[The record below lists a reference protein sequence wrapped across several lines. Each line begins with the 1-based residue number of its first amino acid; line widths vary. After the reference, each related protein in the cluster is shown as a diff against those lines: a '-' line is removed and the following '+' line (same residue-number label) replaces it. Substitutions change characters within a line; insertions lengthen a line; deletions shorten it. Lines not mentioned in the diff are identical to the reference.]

1 MIDRLSAQV
10 KVKEKRKKKA
20 LQEGKKERI
29 KMPKDKDLLQELADS
44 MIARFDKMEGTIL
57 GQGRAIRDEL
67 HDRATNLGVKIDE
80 VRSEVTAIGKKVE
93 ENRNEILGMEGR
105 LRELEKGNSEFQFAV
120 TKELNE
126 IESKKPNIILFGIPE
141 NIALSGNPLR
151 LEDAKVVDS
160 LLQVVAGK
168 KVEFEVKFRIGQRV
182 DGKTRPIVVKLQDE
196 REKALIVQGSTRL
209 KDHDDFKG
217 MYVKADLTKAQREYM
232 KKREEELG
240 QEADRK
246 NALLKN
252 GETWE
257 WKVRGRG
264 MNRHL
269 AKVPKPSQ

>member
-1 MIDRLSAQV
+1 
-10 KVKEKRKKKA
+10 
-20 LQEGKKERI
+20 
-29 KMPKDKDLLQELADS
+29 MPKDKDLLQELADS

-168 KVEFEVKFRIGQRV
+168 KVEFEVKFRAGKKVEGSDRPRPLIVRVADDHTRQMLLENARKLARKEEWRRVFLSPDLTWQQREEARKEERKLRSEAERKMEEAKNGGRGGGRFVVVGQR
-182 DGKTRPIVVKLQDE
+182 GRRRVVW
-196 REKALIVQGSTRL
+196 
-209 KDHDDFKG
+209 
-217 MYVKADLTKAQREYM
+217 
-232 KKREEELG
+232 REE
-240 QEADRK
+240 R
-246 NALLKN
+246 
-252 GETWE
+252 GEE
-257 WKVRGRG
+257 
-264 MNRHL
+264 
-269 AKVPKPSQ
+269 